1 MIAGVLGVTLALT
14 LSGMVDASAAPKRT
28 TRQDATSQA
37 QAAHARA
44 SQQDEAGVPA
54 QSGNGSNGDLRGYS
68 ERPNGMCWER
78 QGGGGQDLSGFWKK
92 C

>member
-1 MIAGVLGVTLALT
+1 MLAGVLGVTLALT

-28 TRQDATSQA
+28 SRQDATSQS
-37 QAAHARA
+37 QARTAHARA
-44 SQQDEAGVPA
+44 SQDETGAA
-54 QSGNGSNGDLRGYS
+54 QSGDNGNANLRGYS